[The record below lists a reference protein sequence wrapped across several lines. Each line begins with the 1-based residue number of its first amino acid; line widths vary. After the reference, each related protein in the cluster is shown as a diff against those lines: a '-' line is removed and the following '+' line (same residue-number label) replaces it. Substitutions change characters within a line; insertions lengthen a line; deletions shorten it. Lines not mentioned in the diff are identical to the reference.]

1 MPAARW
7 GNFTHQ
13 PRAFI
18 AGLESHAKNIGG
30 DVARPPPPVASG
42 DPGMLGGASRRERAR
57 APVDG
62 DPHSAKRPADSRRRQ
77 SPVLTKGALREI
89 RKRGARMFS
98 SAKCLSGNYRID
110 L

>member
-7 GNFTHQ
+7 GNFMHQ

-42 DPGMLGGASRRERAR
+42 DPGMLGGASTRAR
-57 APVDG
+57 SRA
-62 DPHSAKRPADSRRRQ
+62 RRRRSSQRKTARGLTPSAITSPDEGGAQ
-77 SPVLTKGALREI
+77 SDTETR
-89 RKRGARMFS
+89 S
-98 SAKCLSGNYRID
+98 SYVFLS
-110 L
+110 